1 MSLFSFHSPLTFR
14 CFFVHQKPICL
25 SVYVTELVRL
35 FFLLGNRATHLE
47 RDDFLAKNEGR
58 YGVLRGVCF
67 LSSLGS
73 YRDSRIESQS
83 LGRSG
88 SGGRRKMRRE
98 EWEDGLCKKETGTL
112 LLLLSTGSVQM
123 RWGVGWLERLFHLS
137 FLVICPYLQHTHT
150 RTPYE
155 ATSPPTDSGSSIMS
169 TCTSPTSLRWN
180 SSVVSNAGKRLK
192 LKRSSAPRLGSVA
205 LLKSGVWIWNYHGAG
220 EGFSDHL

>member
-1 MSLFSFHSPLTFR
+1 MALFSFHSPLTFR

-25 SVYVTELVRL
+25 FVYVTELVCL
-35 FFLLGNRATHLE
+35 LFLLGNRVTHLE

-73 YRDSRIESQS
+73 YGDSRIESQS

-123 RWGVGWLERLFHLS
+123 RWGVGWLERLFYLS
-137 FLVICPYLQHTHT
+137 FFVICLCMSAAHIHH
-150 RTPYE
+150 E
-155 ATSPPTDSGSSIMS
+155 ATSSTIIDCGSSIMS

-180 SSVVSNAGKRLK
+180 CSVVSNAGKRLK
-192 LKRSSAPRLGSVA
+192 LNRSGAPRLGSGGINRP
-205 LLKSGVWIWNYHGAG
+205 LHGC
-220 EGFSDHL
+220 FRDHLRIHFP